1 MIKNLSKMG
10 PNTRAVQAA
19 AGPDPATGAV
29 MPPIFQSSTYAQPA
43 PGEYEKYEYSRSGNP
58 SRDGYEEALAAL
70 EGGEHGIAFAS
81 GLAATQAILQLLD
94 PGDHVLM
101 CDDVYGGTG
110 RLCRRLYAK
119 YGIDFDF
126 IDMSDLATLRS
137 AIHERTRMIWI
148 ETPTNP
154 TMKIVDI
161 RAAVQLAAGRDC
173 RVVVDNTFAS
183 PIFQLPLALG
193 ADLVLHSTTKYIGG
207 HSDLVGGA
215 IMTSDDALAEQLK
228 FIQFAAGAVPSPFE
242 CYLAHRSIKT
252 LGLRMAR
259 HEVSALAVAEMLEGH
274 PKVRGVRYPGLPSH
288 SQHDLARAQMSGFS
302 GIVSLYLDG
311 GYPAVLRFLDRLELF
326 VLAESLGGVE
336 SLVNHP
342 EKMTHASVPPELR
355 EELGITGSFLRLS
368 VGIEDTED
376 LLRDLENALE

>member
-326 VLAESLGGVE
+326 VLAERLGGVE

>member
-1 MIKNLSKMG
+1 MIKDLSKMG

-81 GLAATQAILQLLD
+81 GLAATQAILQLLE

-126 IDMSDLATLRS
+126 IDMSDPASLRS
-137 AIHERTRMIWI
+137 VMHERTRMIWI

-161 RAAVQLAAGRDC
+161 RAAVQLAAGREC
-173 RVVVDNTFAS
+173 WVVVDNTFAS

-259 HEVSALAVAEMLEGH
+259 HEVSAQAVAEMLEGH

-355 EELGITGSFLRLS
+355 EDLGITDSFLRLS